1 MEEETR
7 RRRQIQRKWREVE
20 KKGKKRRKGWGEK
33 ITGGEEECDTNK
45 GNERGRGGEEK
56 EG

>member
-7 RRRQIQRKWREVE
+7 RRRQKQRKWREVE

>member
-7 RRRQIQRKWREVE
+7 RRRQKQRKRREVE

-33 ITGGEEECDTNK
+33 IKGGEEECDTNK